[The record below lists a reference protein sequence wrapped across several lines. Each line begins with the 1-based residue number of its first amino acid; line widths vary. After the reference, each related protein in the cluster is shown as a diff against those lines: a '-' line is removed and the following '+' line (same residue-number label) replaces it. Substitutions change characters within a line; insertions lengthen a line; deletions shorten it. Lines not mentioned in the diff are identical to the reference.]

1 MRPGPLEIIFI
12 IAIIIAV
19 IIIARIIRR
28 GRDNSEERNEP
39 SVDITGRPVPRKSN
53 RYMGFFRRTGIGL
66 VLAGIILLIAGIS
79 MLQWALQSYIWAFV
93 VVVIGFIIVL
103 LTRNKR

>member
-12 IAIIIAV
+12 IV
-19 IIIARIIRR
+19 IIIATVIVARMARR
-28 GRDNSEERNEP
+28 GRDTSEGQDES
-39 SVDITGRPVPRKSN
+39 SVDIAGRPVPRKAN
-53 RYMGFFRRTGIGL
+53 RYIGFFRRTGIGL
-66 VLAGIILLIAGIS
+66 VLVGIILLIAGIS

-93 VVVIGFIIVL
+93 VVVIGFIIVM